1 MRLPLLFAKR
11 YFSSRK
17 SLSVIN
23 IISRVSSFAIGIPVA
38 AMVILLSVF
47 NGFGAL
53 VEDIY
58 DYADSDITI
67 TPAKGKV
74 FVADSLDRAALLA
87 LDDVEGVSLVLEE
100 NVLLDYRGRR
110 QIARLRGV
118 DEDYTQVMPME
129 SLIVDGE
136 YELLFGE
143 REMAV
148 VGRGL
153 AGELGVNTA
162 FYNPIMVYTPRRG
175 AVSAL
180 LPMSALKSGAL
191 VPSGVFALEDG
202 IDGSLVLCRLEFMQ
216 RLLDYDARATSAE
229 IKVSSGTDVEKV
241 LERCAEV
248 VGDDYVLQT
257 RYQKNAAVYRIM
269 KYEKWGVFLIIFLVM
284 IIASFSMVGA
294 LVMLIIDKRENIK
307 TIITM
312 GADVD
317 FVRRIF
323 VNEGMIIGMTGA
335 AAGLVLGV
343 AISMLQE
350 HFGFVKINAQ
360 SFLVDAYPV
369 VLQWGDVLGVA
380 VAVIAV
386 NFIIT
391 TFTVAKMVPKSTIT
405 L

>member
-1 MRLPLLFAKR
+1 
-11 YFSSRK
+11 
-17 SLSVIN
+17 
-23 IISRVSSFAIGIPVA
+23 
-38 AMVILLSVF
+38 
-47 NGFGAL
+47 
-53 VEDIY
+53 
-58 DYADSDITI
+58 
-67 TPAKGKV
+67 
-74 FVADSLDRAALLA
+74 
-87 LDDVEGVSLVLEE
+87 
-100 NVLLDYRGRR
+100 
-110 QIARLRGV
+110 
-118 DEDYTQVMPME
+118 
-129 SLIVDGE
+129 
-136 YELLFGE
+136 
-143 REMAV
+143 
-148 VGRGL
+148 
-153 AGELGVNTA
+153 
-162 FYNPIMVYTPRRG
+162 
-175 AVSAL
+175 
-180 LPMSALKSGAL
+180 
-191 VPSGVFALEDG
+191 
-202 IDGSLVLCRLEFMQ
+202 
-216 RLLDYDARATSAE
+216 
-229 IKVSSGTDVEKV
+229 
-241 LERCAEV
+241 
-248 VGDDYVLQT
+248 
-257 RYQKNAAVYRIM
+257 M

-343 AISMLQE
+343 VISMLQE

>member
-1 MRLPLLFAKR
+1 MVKIKETQELIPKTVKEMQMKKIHLDL
-11 YFSSRK
+11 
-17 SLSVIN
+17 I
-23 IISRVSSFAIGIPVA
+23 AI
-38 AMVILLSVF
+38 MTKL
-47 NGFGAL
+47 
-53 VEDIY
+53 
-58 DYADSDITI
+58 
-67 TPAKGKV
+67 
-74 FVADSLDRAALLA
+74 
-87 LDDVEGVSLVLEE
+87 
-100 NVLLDYRGRR
+100 
-110 QIARLRGV
+110 
-118 DEDYTQVMPME
+118 
-129 SLIVDGE
+129 
-136 YELLFGE
+136 
-143 REMAV
+143 
-148 VGRGL
+148 
-153 AGELGVNTA
+153 
-162 FYNPIMVYTPRRG
+162 NP
-175 AVSAL
+175 S
-180 LPMSALKSGAL
+180 
-191 VPSGVFALEDG
+191 
-202 IDGSLVLCRLEFMQ
+202 
-216 RLLDYDARATSAE
+216 
-229 IKVSSGTDVEKV
+229 
-241 LERCAEV
+241 
-248 VGDDYVLQT
+248 
-257 RYQKNAAVYRIM
+257 
-269 KYEKWGVFLIIFLVM
+269 LIIFLVM

-343 AISMLQE
+343 VISMLQE